1 MITGDAAGGGGVITT
16 GATPVRV
23 PGTLAGPA
31 ASALSI
37 CGPSVLTGPSECG
50 DADGCVEADGW
61 YGSDVVAQPAA
72 TPATAS
78 TPTRESFQLISTSK
92 AGVPVHA
99 QCHFF
104 SNEPLWTT

>member
-16 GATPVRV
+16 GGTPVRV

-50 DADGCVEADGW
+50 DGDGCVEADG
-61 YGSDVVAQPAA
+61 
-72 TPATAS
+72 
-78 TPTRESFQLISTSK
+78 
-92 AGVPVHA
+92 
-99 QCHFF
+99 
-104 SNEPLWTT
+104 